1 MLPQIDRHI
10 DRLTWEREWEM
21 REAQSVWTPKPNL
34 GESYYARVRLSRRI
48 ARERKK
54 SNARLAEALRIARF
68 G

>member
-1 MLPQIDRHI
+1 MLPQIDRRI
-10 DRLTWEREWEM
+10 DQLTWEREMEV
-21 REAQSVWTPKPNL
+21 REAQSVWATKPN
-34 GESYYARVRLSRRI
+34 EAYYARVRLSRRI